1 MMGVIQK
8 KTKRVLQK
16 KVDDGNF
23 FAKIRITRPKVAQQ
37 T

>member
-1 MMGVIQK
+1 MQMMGVIQK

-23 FAKIRITRPKVAQQ
+23 FAEIRIT
-37 T
+37 

>member
-8 KTKRVLQK
+8 KTSRVLQK

-23 FAKIRITRPKVAQQ
+23 FVEIRIT
-37 T
+37 

>member
-23 FAKIRITRPKVAQQ
+23 FAEIRLT
-37 T
+37 